1 MSLSYLFYSQ
11 QQRNNFRDA
20 MKEEPFQPP
29 KYDVEIYLTD
39 AENPE
44 DRKIVLVTETMP
56 FMGSTEASKFDD
68 CYFVGSAPNN
78 EAACLV
84 DHYKVTAF
92 GEEIAAQRGIPAT
105 FDALYT
111 EAVKNLPRQEVSR
124 MAQQVS
130 YALSHDR

>member
-56 FMGSTEASKFDD
+56 FLSSTAASKFDD
-68 CYFVGSAPNN
+68 YHLMGSVSEN
-78 EAACLV
+78 EATCLV
-84 DHYKVTAF
+84 NHYEVT
-92 GEEIAAQRGIPAT
+92 GLGRDIAAQRGIPAT

-111 EAVKNLPRQEVSR
+111 EAVKNLPPAAPSKKLEFAGVTNDMS
-124 MAQQVS
+124 
-130 YALSHDR
+130 